1 MQYFTTQEFQSKI
14 CTQHQVQIIDSADL
28 MSRYNEDAYHP
39 MDGLLIKANDNLAA
53 FMEAYLS
60 LQTGI
65 RSHALS
71 DGYRKLYKMGMQKTY
86 PGIS

>member
-1 MQYFTTQEFQSKI
+1 
-14 CTQHQVQIIDSADL
+14 
-28 MSRYNEDAYHP
+28 

-65 RSHALS
+65 RSHALT

-86 PGIS
+86 PRYEVDFKPFYEYFCLPEKD